1 MSAPTFLIVDD
12 DAVIRLVIRRTLAR
26 HDPLA
31 LVLVAESVAE
41 ARQQLAHATPHILIT
56 DYHLTDGTGLDVLAA
71 ARAQTPMPA
80 SVVISGDTA
89 RKATVLA
96 AGAVAFLAKPF
107 APSDLLDLLG
117 THGLLPF

>member
-1 MSAPTFLIVDD
+1 MSAPSFLIVDD
-12 DAVIRLVIRRTLAR
+12 DAIIRLVIRRTLAR

-31 LVLVAESVAE
+31 LVFIAGSVAE
-41 ARQQLAHATPHILIT
+41 ARQQLAHTSPHILIT

-71 ARAQTPMPA
+71 ARVHTPMPT

-89 RKATVLA
+89 RKAAVLA

-107 APSDLLDLLG
+107 GPSDLLDLLG
-117 THGLLPF
+117 TLGLLPT